1 MIGPAIRKM
10 VPEDVTASLAM
21 RARTRENAV
30 DLEELREV
38 YGITPATAAEALRTR
53 QTGFLLEDRGAVAGF
68 CIGDRPT
75 GEVVVLALLPDY
87 EGQGWGRHLLTLVHE
102 VLIAE
107 GHKTIW
113 LWASADPAVRATGF
127 YARFGYVPTGET
139 EHGDVKLAFQVQ

>member
-1 MIGPAIRKM
+1 MIGPVIRKM

-21 RARTRENAV
+21 RARTRENAI
-30 DLEELREV
+30 DLDELREV
-38 YGITPATAAEALRTR
+38 YGITPQTAAEALRTR

-87 EGQGWGRHLLTLVHE
+87 EGRGWGRRLLGLVHE

-107 GHKTIW
+107 GHQTVW
-113 LWASADPAVRATGF
+113 LWASSDPAVRATGF
-127 YARFGYVPTGET
+127 YARMGYRPTGESD
-139 EHGDVKLAFQVQ
+139 HGDVKLACRVG